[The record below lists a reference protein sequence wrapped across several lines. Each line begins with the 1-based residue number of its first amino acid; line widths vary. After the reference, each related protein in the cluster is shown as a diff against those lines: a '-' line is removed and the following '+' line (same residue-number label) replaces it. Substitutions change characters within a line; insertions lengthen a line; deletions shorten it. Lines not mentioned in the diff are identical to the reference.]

1 MEDSSFKQEEQNL
14 TDAISPHSVQ
24 LSRHVRQLA
33 CAVRDKTEATPYA
46 ADTLVLANEVGNL
59 CDYVEQLHGNVRTLL
74 SKIDAAASTVSTTA
88 RGDLTAEDKKAAE
101 IQREIHELHP
111 TVIDTVKAL
120 FMWRDSPEQ
129 RLRDDK

>member
-1 MEDSSFKQEEQNL
+1 MEETTLKEEEESL
-14 TDAISPHSVQ
+14 SEAISPRSVQ

-33 CAVRDKTEATPYA
+33 LALRDKTATTPYA
-46 ADTLVLANEVGNL
+46 ADTLILANEVDNL

-74 SKIDAAASTVSTTA
+74 TKIDAAGTSASTTA
-88 RGDLTAEDKKAAE
+88 EENLTPEDKKAME

-111 TVIDTVKAL
+111 TVMDTVKAL
-120 FMWRDSPEQ
+120 FMWRDSPDQ